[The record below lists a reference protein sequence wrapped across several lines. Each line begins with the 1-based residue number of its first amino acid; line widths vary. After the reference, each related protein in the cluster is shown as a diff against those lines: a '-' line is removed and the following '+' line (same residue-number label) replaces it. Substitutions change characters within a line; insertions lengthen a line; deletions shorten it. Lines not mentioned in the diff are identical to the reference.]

1 KKTNDVVR
9 LQDLIDRKKV
19 IITKDIVRQALR
31 LNDAESIDCL
41 PTDEIFTELAR
52 MGNVDS
58 VPVADAEPTSPSPTP
73 TTTPPPPQQEVTS
86 TLPLSPHQSP
96 QQKPSSPPQQ
106 PQPSQTTTK
115 IFYGS
120 F

>member
-1 KKTNDVVR
+1 VGKGFSRVETPLFEGMLVQQQAANDV
-9 LQDLIDRKKV
+9 D
-19 IITKDIVRQALR
+19 DIVT
-31 LNDAESIDCL
+31 N
-41 PTDEIFTELAR
+41 
-52 MGNVDS
+52 S

-86 TLPLSPHQSP
+86 TPPLSPHQSP

-106 PQPSQTTTK
+106 PQPSQTTTN